1 MLFYYSWPI
10 ALLLVISIP
19 LFIWIVSIYNAPL
32 VEAQRN
38 VMMSYAHSE
47 SNFINTMQGIDTI
60 KNFNRQH
67 EFGALNQ
74 AIYGFFQNKVFDLG
88 RLNIKLS
95 VVYGIISIVLIVG
108 AIGIGSFFVLSGR
121 LKLGEL
127 MAAISLVASIAPAIV
142 NLALVSV
149 SLNEAKV
156 AFNRMFEFVGIPS
169 EKKEGDFSPEGWI
182 AFKLRIFLS
191 VFQDGKEF

>member
-1 MLFYYSWPI
+1 
-10 ALLLVISIP
+10 
-19 LFIWIVSIYNAPL
+19 
-32 VEAQRN
+32 
-38 VMMSYAHSE
+38 
-47 SNFINTMQGIDTI
+47 
-60 KNFNRQH
+60 
-67 EFGALNQ
+67 
-74 AIYGFFQNKVFDLG
+74 
-88 RLNIKLS
+88 
-95 VVYGIISIVLIVG
+95 
-108 AIGIGSFFVLSGR
+108 
-121 LKLGEL
+121 

-169 EKKEGDFSPEGWI
+169 EKKEGDFSREGWI